1 MTRVIYK
8 YNLSCHIQGG
18 AEPTDTLLWHVKIF
32 YTARKE
38 WNDMRHFY
46 VQSKQFITYLLLLTD

>member
-1 MTRVIYK
+1 MTRVIYD
-8 YNLSCHIQGG
+8 LSCLIQGG
-18 AEPTDTLLWHVKIF
+18 AEPTDTVLRHVILF
-32 YTARKE
+32 YTVSKG